1 MNKKK
6 IILIALSKAGIDWNK
21 IEYLKEDLL
30 SIWFNIDNQKY
41 VLQVFEDTENNE
53 DNEDNENNE
62 NHITYKLFKKEENKG
77 TEIFT
82 GFLIEEI
89 GK

>member
-6 IILIALSKAGIDWNK
+6 IILIALSKAEIDWNK

-53 DNEDNENNE
+53 NNE

>member
-6 IILIALSKAGIDWNK
+6 IILIALSKAEIDWNK

-30 SIWFNIDNQKY
+30 NAWFNIDNQKY
-41 VLQVFEDTENNE
+41 VLQVFEDTES
-53 DNEDNENNE
+53 DE
-62 NHITYKLFKKEENKG
+62 NHITYRLFKKEENKG

-82 GFLIEEI
+82 GFLKQRE
-89 GK
+89 

>member
-30 SIWFNIDNQKY
+30 NAWFNIDNQKY
-41 VLQVFEDTENNE
+41 VLQVFEDTEN
-53 DNEDNENNE
+53 DE
-62 NHITYKLFKKEENKG
+62 NHITYRLFKKEENKG

-82 GFLIEEI
+82 GFLKQRE
-89 GK
+89 